1 MMIMQKREV
10 ETSKTVEQMVNEL
23 VNKGYSEI
31 EAIKIIHDKYE
42 IENKLDFIS
51 IIIHISSLI
60 LILSLFNSSSFII
73 SLKIALGIFYSIF
86 FVGYA
91 ALRIFY
97 PKELKQLSSLHTLGI
112 SLATSFAI
120 IAMIGLLLNFTI
132 GITVYTGIIGI
143 VILTETFNIIYNLR
157 GYR

>member
-42 IENKLDFIS
+42 IENKLDFTS

-73 SLKIALGIFYSIF
+73 SLKITLGIFYSIF

-132 GITVYTGIIGI
+132 GITIYTGIIGI